1 MEIIPEGKHF
11 RLVQESELPEILEYL
26 ERYLPESLKFHQTI
40 KTYLNDRVWDFH
52 FYVSKDWPEKPI
64 ILHFPGCTLTPNNNI
79 YQSFGIFCPS
89 TQIECVDLMRTEDVL
104 IDWQKPL
111 YLNFTHIAIM
121 NRLDDFYSTFGVMER
136 LEGDIYVCNELN
148 TELELEELS
157 DDAVMR
163 PLTADDVKGI
173 HDLYPAS
180 EIERIEVFEI
190 LVQVLPGLGIFRKDT
205 NELAA
210 WMVHSYYGAMF
221 SMQTRPDYRR
231 KGYGIRL
238 ARALTKLVIERGY
251 SPFVVIR
258 PQNDASRNLYT
269 KLGFTKAY
277 ETCRVKMT
285 PGLEDASHDED
296 PHSNHEATTNGVA
309 EGKDPSTQTDDD
321 TEANKENQPVD
332 EGIEDMLAEK
342 CDIGRE
348 EMSTA
353 HVKAA
358 MDEGI
363 EEDK

>member
-26 ERYLPESLKFHQTI
+26 ERFLPESLKFQQTI
-40 KTYLNDRVWDFH
+40 KTYLNDRVWDFQ

-89 TQIECVDLMRTEDVL
+89 SHIECVDLMRTEDVL
-104 IDWQKPL
+104 IDWQMPL

-121 NRLDDFYSTFGVMER
+121 NRLDDFYSKFGLMER
-136 LEGDIYVCNELN
+136 LEGDIYVCKELN
-148 TELELEELS
+148 TELELEDLPS
-157 DDAVMR
+157 DEAEMR
-163 PLTADDVKGI
+163 PLTVDDVKGI

-180 EIERIEVFEI
+180 EIECVEVFEI
-190 LVQVLPGLGIFRKDT
+190 LVRVLPGLGIFRKDT

-238 ARALTKLVIERGY
+238 ARTLTKLVIERGY
-251 SPFVVIR
+251 TPFVVIR
-258 PQNDASRNLYT
+258 PENDASRNLYT
-269 KLGFTKAY
+269 KLGFVKAF

-285 PGLEDASHDED
+285 PNE
-296 PHSNHEATTNGVA
+296 TNG
-309 EGKDPSTQTDDD
+309 KSLDSD
-321 TEANKENQPVD
+321 ENQVDD

-342 CDIGRE
+342 CDISNEKGSKE
-348 EMSTA
+348 KVT
-353 HVKAA
+353 
-358 MDEGI
+358 DEGI